1 MRHVRQKAGLDPG
14 PANAH
19 SDHPSCPDS
28 LLTCVNAIIFI
39 PRNLRELPIWKD
51 YMYGQGRE
59 LEIGNA
65 TSAVLISLLQTLVDK
80 GVVSNTEVRALLT
93 KAASDLGPH
102 DYTAPVKGAIG
113 VILDDILPKFPENG
127 GD

>member
-1 MRHVRQKAGLDPG
+1 M
-14 PANAH
+14 
-19 SDHPSCPDS
+19 
-28 LLTCVNAIIFI
+28 FI

-65 TSAVLISLLQTLVDK
+65 MSAVLISLLQTLVDK

>member
-1 MRHVRQKAGLDPG
+1 MWRG
-14 PANAH
+14 
-19 SDHPSCPDS
+19 
-28 LLTCVNAIIFI
+28 
-39 PRNLRELPIWKD
+39 

-65 TSAVLISLLQTLVDK
+65 TSAVLISLLQTLIDK
-80 GVVSNTEVRALLT
+80 GVVSPAEVRVLLI

-113 VILDDILPKFPENG
+113 VILDDILPKFPEDG

>member
-1 MRHVRQKAGLDPG
+1 
-14 PANAH
+14 
-19 SDHPSCPDS
+19 
-28 LLTCVNAIIFI
+28 
-39 PRNLRELPIWKD
+39 
-51 YMYGQGRE
+51 MYGKGRE

-65 TSAVLISLLQTLVDK
+65 TSAIVVALLEALIAKNVLA
-80 GVVSNTEVRALLT
+80 NNEVRALLT

-113 VILDDILPKFPENG
+113 IILDDILPRFPENG